1 MLRGGGVEEQGDA
14 RKQMVDVYVI
24 ILYVER
30 KCIEFFY
37 EDDWTMESFRLTYQF
52 SNKWH
57 YVRVII
63 IY

>member
-1 MLRGGGVEEQGDA
+1 MRRGGGVEEHGIA

-30 KCIEFFY
+30 KSIEFFY